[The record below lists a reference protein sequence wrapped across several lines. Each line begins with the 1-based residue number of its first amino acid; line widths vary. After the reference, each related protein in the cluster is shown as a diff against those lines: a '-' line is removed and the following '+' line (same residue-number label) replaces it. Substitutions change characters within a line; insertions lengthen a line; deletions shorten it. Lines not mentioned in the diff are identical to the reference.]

1 MLVKCWKVAHW
12 DAKKLLKNCQ
22 KSKTLLPTFQ
32 KLPPKFLDIFI
43 QTVIK
48 SFIFCSSQKLL
59 TSVKEKK
66 LKNKRLKFSMK
77 RLTFSCLIYMCSKP
91 IFCSKV
97 AQKGKICSR
106 LLEPQ
111 KVAPN
116 AKTLFKSCQ
125 AQSGKGG
132 AG

>member
-1 MLVKCWKVAHW
+1 MVDL
-12 DAKKLLKNCQ
+12 
-22 KSKTLLPTFQ
+22 F
-32 KLPPKFLDIFI
+32 
-43 QTVIK
+43 
-48 SFIFCSSQKLL
+48 
-59 TSVKEKK
+59 
-66 LKNKRLKFSMK
+66 
-77 RLTFSCLIYMCSKP
+77 LIYMCSKP
-91 IFCSKV
+91 IFCSED